1 MEATTTCHTHPGKAT
16 AEKEERLATVEG
28 RGMSKALMRVW
39 VVWCSAQGKEWEKW
53 LMEMQSEISLLK
65 RLDPDKLFKDKAED
79 VSHACDMCFL
89 SHACV
94 CPAMRPCIRA

>member
-1 MEATTTCHTHPGKAT
+1 MGCRRHS
-16 AEKEERLATVEG
+16 R
-28 RGMSKALMRVW
+28 MRVW

-79 VSHACDMCFL
+79 VSLACG
-89 SHACV
+89 
-94 CPAMRPCIRA
+94 I

>member
-1 MEATTTCHTHPGKAT
+1 
-16 AEKEERLATVEG
+16 
-28 RGMSKALMRVW
+28 MRVW

-79 VSHACDMCFL
+79 VSLACG
-89 SHACV
+89 
-94 CPAMRPCIRA
+94 I